1 MRGWVDARPDMA
13 TLSFLVF
20 VASAALDWWAV
31 AQQRATVEYV
41 AKPATLAALLIYAAT
56 GPHCSIALLTA
67 LVLSLLG
74 DVFLML
80 PVDLFA
86 VGLGAFLLAHVA
98 YITDFQVSLRARL
111 LCWVVVI
118 ALSSGLIRR
127 IMRAVSPEQLRPAVG
142 IYIAVIGLMVASA
155 IASGSW
161 LASLG
166 ALLFFASD
174 GIIAWN
180 RFVQTLSWA
189 RLAIIVTYHLGQC
202 GLVLALR

>member
-1 MRGWVDARPDMA
+1 MTA
-13 TLSFLVF
+13 LSF
-20 VASAALDWWAV
+20 VAFMAFAALDWWAV
-31 AQQRATVEYV
+31 AQQRTTVEYV

-56 GPHCSIALLTA
+56 GAHCSVALLSA

-86 VGLGAFLLAHVA
+86 AGLGAFLLGHVA
-98 YITDFQVSLRARL
+98 YIANFHVSPTARL
-111 LCWVVVI
+111 LWWVVVI
-118 ALSSGLIRR
+118 AASSGLIRR

-180 RFVQTLSWA
+180 RFVQTLPWA
-189 RLAIIVTYHLGQC
+189 RVAIIVTYHLGQC

>member
-1 MRGWVDARPDMA
+1 MVA
-13 TLSFLVF
+13 LSFLTF
-20 VASAALDWWAV
+20 IAFAGLDWWAV
-31 AQQRATVEYV
+31 AQQRITVVYV

-56 GPHCSIALLTA
+56 GPQCSVALLTA

-86 VGLGAFLLAHVA
+86 VGLGAFLLGHVA
-98 YITDFQVSLRARL
+98 YIAAFHVALTTRL
-111 LCWVVVI
+111 LWWVVVL
-118 ALSSGLIRR
+118 AAAAVLIRR
-127 IMRAVSPEQLRPAVG
+127 IVRAVHPEQLRPAVG
-142 IYIAVIGLMVASA
+142 LYIAVIGLMVASA
-155 IASGSW
+155 MASGSW
-161 LASLG
+161 LAALG

-174 GIIAWN
+174 GIIAWD
-180 RFVQTLSWA
+180 RFVQKLSWA

>member
-1 MRGWVDARPDMA
+1 MTA
-13 TLSFLVF
+13 LSFLAF
-20 VASAALDWWAV
+20 IAFAGLDWWAV
-31 AQQRATVEYV
+31 AEQRTTVAYV

-56 GPHCSIALLTA
+56 GPECSVALLTA

-86 VGLGAFLLAHVA
+86 VGLGAFLLGHVA
-98 YITDFQVSLRARL
+98 YIVAFHVSLTARL
-111 LCWVVVI
+111 LWWVVVL
-118 ALSSGLIRR
+118 AASSGLIRR
-127 IMRAVSPEQLRPAVG
+127 IIRAVRPEQLRPAVG
-142 IYIAVIGLMVASA
+142 LYIAVIGLMVASA

-161 LASLG
+161 LAALG

-174 GIIAWN
+174 GIIAWD
-180 RFVQTLSWA
+180 RFVQKLSWA
-189 RLAIIVTYHLGQC
+189 RLAIIATYHLGQC